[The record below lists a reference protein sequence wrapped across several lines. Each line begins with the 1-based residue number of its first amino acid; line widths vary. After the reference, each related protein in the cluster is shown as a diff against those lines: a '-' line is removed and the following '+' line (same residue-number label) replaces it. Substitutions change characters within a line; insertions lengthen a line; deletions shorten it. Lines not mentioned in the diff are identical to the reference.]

1 MSKIEDRVIAKIEA
15 RAAVGKKKYGTTMER
30 KDLTFRQWITNLQ
43 EELLDAVIYAEK
55 ALELLA
61 LLGEIKL
68 SSEKEVVDNDVP
80 AMAHELP
87 KAIDAWGIYDE
98 EMILIKSCETAYMAI
113 EEANIMNLR
122 NKNKTFVV
130 KKYTLYLD

>member
-1 MSKIEDRVIAKIEA
+1 MSKIEEQVIAKIQA

-55 ALELLA
+55 VLD
-61 LLGEIKL
+61 EIAIPGMKDNH
-68 SSEKEVVDNDVP
+68 DNDVP

-87 KAIDAWGIYDE
+87 KAVDAWGIYNE
-98 EMILIKSCETAYMAI
+98 QMVLIKSCETAFMAI

-130 KKYTLYLD
+130 KKYTLYLEEK

>member
-55 ALELLA
+55 VLD
-61 LLGEIKL
+61 EIAIPEMKV
-68 SSEKEVVDNDVP
+68 KHDNDVP
-80 AMAHELP
+80 AMAHELR
-87 KAIDAWGIYDE
+87 KSVDAWGIYNE
-98 EMILIKSCETAYMAI
+98 EMVLIKSYDQAHIAI
-113 EEANIMNLR
+113 EEANILNFR
-122 NKNKTFVV
+122 NKNKIFLV
-130 KKYTLYLD
+130 KKYTIYFD

>member
-55 ALELLA
+55 VLD
-61 LLGEIKL
+61 EIAIPEMKV
-68 SSEKEVVDNDVP
+68 KHDNKD
-80 AMAHELP
+80 
-87 KAIDAWGIYDE
+87 
-98 EMILIKSCETAYMAI
+98 
-113 EEANIMNLR
+113 
-122 NKNKTFVV
+122 
-130 KKYTLYLD
+130 